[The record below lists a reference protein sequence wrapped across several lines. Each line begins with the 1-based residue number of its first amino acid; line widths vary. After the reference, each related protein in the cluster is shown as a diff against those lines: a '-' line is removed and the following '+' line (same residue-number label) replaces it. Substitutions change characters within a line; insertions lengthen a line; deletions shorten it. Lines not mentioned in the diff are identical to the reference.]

1 MEYYVVMY
9 EADVPVAGIHP
20 DLAHTQRAQMPRPA
34 HLQLILCDKG
44 EVNILLLDADGD
56 EYYDFGYSTADEAF
70 HDALL
75 WYGVPR
81 ESWREV

>member
-1 MEYYVVMY
+1 MEDYLIMY

-20 DLAHTQRAQMPRPA
+20 DLAHTQRAQMRRPA
-34 HLQLILCDKG
+34 RLQLIVWDNY
-44 EVNILLLDADGD
+44 EINILLLDTDGD